1 MPRIYDSSNDA
12 LDFCRRCFLSESE
25 AEEQYGDVS
34 KTGEGPDGRG
44 NCFGWDAEHPPY
56 EQTDYRCKTCRKR
69 LYEIDD
75 NL

>member
-12 LDFCRRCFLSESE
+12 LDFCKGCFPKEE
-25 AEEQYGDVS
+25 VAEKKFGDVT

-56 EQTDYRCKTCRKR
+56 EATDYRCHKCRAR
-69 LYEIDD
+69 LTEED
-75 NL
+75 N